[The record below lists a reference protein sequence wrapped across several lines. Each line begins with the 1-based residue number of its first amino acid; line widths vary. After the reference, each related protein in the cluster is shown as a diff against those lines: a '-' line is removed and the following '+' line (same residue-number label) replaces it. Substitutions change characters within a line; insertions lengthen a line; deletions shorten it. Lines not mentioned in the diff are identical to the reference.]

1 MQFPRPECSNA
12 CSNAFHFVGV
22 RGCSLTSPRAFHLR
36 ESAALQQTIDNIA
49 IGGVQVAIDL
59 MMMMLKAFWPLW
71 LALGVLVIAKMIF
84 RFAAMEVGA
93 RRGWNLF
100 WFWNDK

>member
-1 MQFPRPECSNA
+1 M
-12 CSNAFHFVGV
+12 
-22 RGCSLTSPRAFHLR
+22 
-36 ESAALQQTIDNIA
+36 ESASATAHAALQQTMNDIA
-49 IGGVQVAIDL
+49 IGSVQVAIDL
-59 MMMMLKAFWPLW
+59 LWIMLKAFWPLW
-71 LALGVLVIAKMIF
+71 LVLGALVFARMLF